1 MASRQFEYQ
10 QRHKLQ
16 GLCILCSKPRFNDN
30 RCVKH
35 YEAARVRRHRGAV
48 AACCGRLGSIRVQY
62 YLELKRVAALEEAP
76 ESARADARDVL
87 KLLFNEEVA

>member
-1 MASRQFEYQ
+1 
-10 QRHKLQ
+10 
-16 GLCILCSKPRFNDN
+16 
-30 RCVKH
+30 
-35 YEAARVRRHRGAV
+35 
-48 AACCGRLGSIRVQY
+48 VQY